1 MNNKMKASEKSAG
14 TAIIKLVILFGLS
27 LWLCWPQFT
36 AMALASS
43 TSSEKAHAL
52 VVPMAILALIY
63 CRREAL
69 AEKPMNS
76 SGWGILFLLAGIGVY
91 AVTTWPFDY
100 GYVRNLAM
108 LPVLTGIILV
118 ACGWRVLKLSIP
130 VLLLVALAVPVG
142 SRLYASLVIRP
153 ETITISTTAKLL
165 DLLPGV
171 QAWVKGTDLFFAA
184 KDSSGIVA
192 LGETNRGSRLLL
204 TFAVIGAFVAFS
216 RIRSSWCLIGVTA
229 AAVPIVFFGNFFRFL
244 SWAIIDIYAKVHP
257 TSAVP
262 RNLSAIFAILVVY
275 GLLAFVCEFSFGFF
289 DEDEQPLMEMITND

>member
-1 MNNKMKASEKSAG
+1 MNNRMQSPEKPAN
-14 TAIIKLVILFGLS
+14 TTLIRLIILLGLA
-27 LWLCWPQFT
+27 LWLFWPQIA

-52 VVPMAILALIY
+52 VVPAAILALIY
-63 CRREAL
+63 CRREVM

-76 SGWGILFLLAGIGVY
+76 SGWGILFLLAGIGLY

-100 GYVRNLAM
+100 GYVRDLAM
-108 LPVLTGIILV
+108 LPVLAGVILV
-118 ACGWRVLKLSIP
+118 ACGWRILKLSLP
-130 VLLLVALAVPVG
+130 LLLLVALAIPVG

-165 DLLPGV
+165 DLLPSV
-171 QAWVKGTDLFFAA
+171 QAWVKGTDLFFSA

-204 TFAVIGAFVAFS
+204 TFAVIGAFVTFS
-216 RIRSSWCLIGVTA
+216 RIRSHWRLIGVVVA
-229 AAVPIVFFGNFFRFL
+229 SVPIVFFGNFLRFL
-244 SWAIIDIYAKVHP
+244 SWAIIDIYAKVRP

-275 GLLAFVCEFSFGFF
+275 GLFAFVCEFSFGFF
-289 DEDEQPLMEMITND
+289 DEDDQPLLEMITDD